1 MQNNSPVARHLLS
14 QIIKALWKTR
24 PATGNVDYP
33 GQQFDFRNTMKRR
46 TVFYLAL
53 SLLTFA
59 GQISA
64 PAQNATA
71 SPSAGTLIINSVS
84 VAGKSVP
91 LDQSHQVK
99 LGAFPD
105 NITFHFGPTNLNR
118 LPIRLRYKL
127 EGYDSN
133 WHEEGGEMYFGV
145 RFYNDSIDQVGQD
158 TFKIHGAS
166 AGWNGS
172 LKNSSLTHR
181 RETMTVPPQG
191 SHVMV
196 VISSAGPP
204 ATEGVYVVANL
215 LVTDSSEKSPLT
227 DLIRSPFD
235 RQPDDNNLSLAPKG
249 WARDGTHSSMAKIV
263 RVGRDS
269 ATKAFAILDDDPAS
283 HAEWRNSVQFL
294 PKVTPGDEL
303 VVEWNEMFSMGV
315 GDVRLASYAHLTPG
329 IYNFHVEE
337 VDIFGVPMGL
347 ETSLKIIISPP
358 FWKLPWFWVTVL
370 ISFAAIMFGAGR
382 YVIWHKM
389 QREMVQL
396 KNQQALERERLRI
409 AHDIHDDMGA
419 RVTQIS
425 LLSAMSQDNAAFPEK
440 ARADFNR
447 ISQMSRELVAA
458 LYETVWTVNPEN
470 DNLDA
475 LGNYVCQMVNQLCTK
490 LQLRCRFHVQD
501 LPREIQVSS
510 QIRHNISMTVKEAVH
525 NIIKHAHASEV
536 GIHMAFT
543 GNVLTISIEDDGRG
557 FLPANHSAGNGLTNM
572 KRRLQDIGGNCA
584 IESRPEKG
592 TVVRLRLV
600 IKSTAKK

>member
-1 MQNNSPVARHLLS
+1 MLGEIEAE
-14 QIIKALWKTR
+14 
-24 PATGNVDYP
+24 
-33 GQQFDFRNTMKRR
+33 
-46 TVFYLAL
+46 
-53 SLLTFA
+53 A
-59 GQISA
+59 GQNELINQTPGA
-64 PAQNATA
+64 
-71 SPSAGTLIINSVS
+71 LIISSVS
-84 VAGKSVP
+84 VSGKTVP
-91 LDQSHQVK
+91 LGRNEVK
-99 LGAFPD
+99 LGAFSD
-105 NITFHFGPTNLNR
+105 NVTIHFGPTNLER
-118 LPIRLRYKL
+118 LPIRLQFKL
-127 EGYDSN
+127 EGRDSN

-145 RFYNDSIDQVGQD
+145 RFYNDSIDQVRQD
-158 TFKIHGAS
+158 TFTVHGES

-172 LKNSSLTHR
+172 LQNSSLTHR
-181 RETMTVPPQG
+181 RETMTVPPLA

-215 LVTDSSEKSPLT
+215 LATKSSAKLPVT
-227 DLIRSPFD
+227 DLIQSPFD
-235 RQPDDNNLSLAPKG
+235 RQPDDDNLTVAPKG

-269 ATKAFAILDDDPAS
+269 ATKAFAILDDDAGS
-283 HAEWRNSVQFL
+283 HAEWRNSVQYL

-303 VVEWNEMFSMGV
+303 AVEWNEMFSMGV
-315 GDVRLASYAHLTPG
+315 GDVRLATYNRLAPG
-329 IYNFHVEE
+329 TYLFQVEE
-337 VDIFGVPMGL
+337 VDIFGMPTGL
-347 ETSLKIIISPP
+347 RATLKINVSPP
-358 FWKLPWFWVTVL
+358 FWKQPWFWGSILTGIIAL
-370 ISFAAIMFGAGR
+370 MFGAGR
-382 YVIWHKM
+382 YVVWQKM

-440 ARADFNR
+440 ARADFSR

-475 LGNYVCQMVNQLCTK
+475 LGNYVCQMVNRLCNK

-525 NIIKHAHASEV
+525 NTIKHAQASEV
-536 GIHMAFT
+536 SIHMTYT
-543 GNVLTISIEDDGRG
+543 GELLAILVQDDGCG
-557 FLPANHSAGNGLTNM
+557 FQPAADLAGHGLGNM
-572 KRRLQDIGGNCA
+572 KRRLEDIGGTCS
-584 IESRPEKG
+584 IESLPGKG
-592 TVVRLRLV
+592 TVVRMQLI
-600 IKSTAKK
+600 IKAAGKR